1 MQAFADMYTAL
12 DATTRTQTKLDVL
25 TAYFDGIDPHDGA
38 WAVYIL
44 TGRRMKRL
52 VGPRRLRE
60 WLAEASGLPEWLVE
74 ETYQHVGDLAE
85 TISLLMED
93 DTERPAVQ
101 GSFAGWVEQNIL
113 SLRSLEEEQRKE
125 QVMALWR
132 ALPRHACFL
141 YNKLLTG
148 SLRVGVSRGLVERAL
163 ATLSGKPRALIARRL
178 MGEFEP
184 SAAFY
189 QRLFDEE
196 GRQERQGQPY
206 PFFLA
211 SPLEGD
217 PADLGDLHQWLAEWK
232 WDGIRAQL
240 IARPSGIWLWSRGE
254 EPMGG
259 RFPEVEEAALALP
272 EVVLDGELL
281 AWDADVLPFSQMQRR
296 IQRKTV
302 GPKLLKE
309 VPVVFLAYD
318 LLEHQGEDWRHKPLE
333 ERRNALDAIL
343 AEAAQPALRLSPMTD
358 ASDWP
363 ALATIRESSR
373 ERRVEGLM
381 LKRRASPYRSGRIR
395 GDWWKWKIDPL
406 SIDAVLLYAQPGHG
420 RRANLYTDYTL
431 AVRDGDS
438 FVPIA
443 KAYSGL
449 TDKEIQQLDHWIRRN
464 TIEKFGPVR
473 SLKPQQVLEIAFE
486 GIQPSPRHRSGIAL
500 RFPRIAR
507 WRQDK
512 PVEEADTL
520 DQVKELLRIYGS

>member
-1 MQAFADMYTAL
+1 MQTFADMYTAL

-52 VGPRRLRE
+52 VGPRRLRD
-60 WLAEASGLPEWLVE
+60 WLAEASGLPDWLVE

-93 DTERPAVQ
+93 DSERPAVQ
-101 GSFAGWVEQNIL
+101 GSFASWVEQSIL
-113 SLRSLEEEQRKE
+113 SLRNLDEEQQKQ

-132 ALPRHACFL
+132 TLPRHACFL

-163 ATLSGKPRALIARRL
+163 AALSGKPRALIARRL

-184 SAAFY
+184 SAEFY

-196 GRQERQGQPY
+196 HREERQGQPY

-217 PADLGDLHQWLAEWK
+217 PSDLGDLSHWLAEWK

-240 IARPSGIWLWSRGE
+240 IARPGGIWLWSRGE
-254 EPMGG
+254 EPMAG

-281 AWDADVLPFSQMQRR
+281 AWDEQVLPFSQMQRR

-318 LLEHQGEDWRHKPLE
+318 LLEYQGQDWRQKPLE
-333 ERRNALDAIL
+333 ERRAVL
-343 AEAAQPALRLSPMTD
+343 ETVVAAAAHPALRLSPMAQAD
-358 ASDWP
+358 DWP
-363 ALATIRESSR
+363 VLATMRDSSR
-373 ERRVEGLM
+373 
-381 LKRRASPYRSGRIR
+381 
-395 GDWWKWKIDPL
+395 
-406 SIDAVLLYAQPGHG
+406 
-420 RRANLYTDYTL
+420 
-431 AVRDGDS
+431 
-438 FVPIA
+438 
-443 KAYSGL
+443 
-449 TDKEIQQLDHWIRRN
+449 
-464 TIEKFGPVR
+464 
-473 SLKPQQVLEIAFE
+473 
-486 GIQPSPRHRSGIAL
+486 
-500 RFPRIAR
+500 
-507 WRQDK
+507 
-512 PVEEADTL
+512 
-520 DQVKELLRIYGS
+520 

>member
-1 MQAFADMYTAL
+1 
-12 DATTRTQTKLDVL
+12 L
-25 TAYFDGIDPHDGA
+25 T
-38 WAVYIL
+38 
-44 TGRRMKRL
+44 
-52 VGPRRLRE
+52 E
-60 WLAEASGLPEWLVE
+60 
-74 ETYQHVGDLAE
+74 
-85 TISLLMED
+85 
-93 DTERPAVQ
+93 
-101 GSFAGWVEQNIL
+101 
-113 SLRSLEEEQRKE
+113 
-125 QVMALWR
+125 
-132 ALPRHACFL
+132 
-141 YNKLLTG
+141 
-148 SLRVGVSRGLVERAL
+148 
-163 ATLSGKPRALIARRL
+163 
-178 MGEFEP
+178 
-184 SAAFY
+184 
-189 QRLFDEE
+189 
-196 GRQERQGQPY
+196 
-206 PFFLA
+206 
-211 SPLEGD
+211 
-217 PADLGDLHQWLAEWK
+217 WLAEWK

-240 IARPSGIWLWSRGE
+240 IARPGGIWLWSRGE

-281 AWDADVLPFSQMQRR
+281 AWDEQVLPFSQMQRR
-296 IQRKTV
+296 IQRKAI

-318 LLEHQGEDWRHKPLE
+318 LLEYRGEDWRQHPLE
-333 ERRNALDAIL
+333 ERRSAL
-343 AEAAQPALRLSPMTD
+343 EAVLEETAQPALRLSPMTD

-363 ALATIRESSR
+363 TLATIRESSR

-381 LKRRASPYRSGRIR
+381 LKRRASPYRSGRVR

-406 SIDAVLLYAQPGHG
+406 TIDAVLLYAQPGHG

-431 AVRDGDS
+431 AVRDGENL
-438 FVPIA
+438 VPIA

-486 GIQPSPRHRSGIAL
+486 GIQPSPRHKSGIAL
-500 RFPRIAR
+500 RFPRIVR